1 MLMEGERQSPVR
13 GTDEA
18 VVIDWRFTA
27 EKILA
32 TGAGTQPS
40 AGVDDSSTDGGAACV
55 ALAAGSERDGCVAA
69 VRAVIRGTKTL
80 PSWTALKADTLSGH
94 FSEEVITSAK
104 EECQGL
110 LKEAAT
116 KRTRPG
122 PLQTLVSREVKNNPL
137 PSPQR
142 CRCRR
147 LLVVWHHHTCIRI
160 TYVLR
165 QC

>member
-1 MLMEGERQSPVR
+1 MEGERQSPVR

-40 AGVDDSSTDGGAACV
+40 AGVDDSSTDGGGAAGG
-55 ALAAGSERDGCVAA
+55 ALASGSERDGCVAA

-110 LKEAAT
+110 LKEAARE
-116 KRTRPG
+116 KTRPG
-122 PLQTLVSREVKNNPL
+122 SLQTLVSCVVKNDPL

-147 LLVVWHHHTCIRI
+147 LLVV
-160 TYVLR
+160 
-165 QC
+165 